1 MKKTLKRLGA
11 MFLSMIMAVSALS
24 VGAFADDSKTGT
36 ITLETTSSGQS
47 YYAYQ
52 LFKGDV
58 TTTADGEKVL
68 TNIGWGNGITPNS
81 LCAYLISD
89 RHALGKCFGER
100 ILYKDAILREED
112 EDDYDYNLE
121 DDAVAQNIVTILSSN
136 ELANDDKKL
145 FAKIAATAAEKSGE
159 KKTLLT
165 EQKSADGKTT
175 GYTASGLEPGYY
187 VVTDGKAMNIS
198 GGSIPNLVLVDAEGT
213 TITPKSAVPTVDKE
227 IVADNEE
234 KSAVTA
240 SIGDTV
246 EFKLT
251 GTLPYDYDAY
261 STYTYEFQDTL
272 STGLTYNDDVKVYVK
287 NGEED
292 EVEIKGYTVNKAS
305 DTSINVTFTDLKSGV
320 TAAEEGQTV
329 TIDKDSKIIVK
340 YSATLNA
347 NAEIGT
353 AGNANNVKLKYSDD
367 TSSDET
373 GTTPES
379 YVKVYT
385 TGLRLEKIDAA
396 TKKALTGATFTIE
409 STDKRVG
416 VRVNYTYT
424 ADETGTYYKL
434 TDTGTYTTTA
444 PTDDTKSKY
453 EVSEEG
459 TENYVKY
466 TRTEVTAK
474 ADESASETKATA
486 TVGDDGVLVIKGL
499 GAGSYT
505 ITEITAPSG
514 YNLLTDPI
522 SITIEEKNV
531 TKDSCEWT
539 VLNNGAEIAN
549 PNSDGLYT
557 FQVANKQ
564 GSTLPSTGGIGTTLF
579 YVVGVLLMTG
589 AAIILVIKK
598 RRSSAE

>member
-1 MKKTLKRLGA
+1 
-11 MFLSMIMAVSALS
+11 MIMMVSALS
-24 VGAFADDSKTGT
+24 VGAFATDSKTGS
-36 ITLETTSSGQS
+36 ITLKTTSSGQT
-47 YYAYQ
+47 YTAYQ

-68 TNIGWGNGITPNS
+68 TNIGWSNGIKTSNLVTDLMSNS
-81 LCAYLISD
+81 VLDY
-89 RHALGKCFGER
+89 RFGYR
-100 ILYKDAILREED
+100 ILFEDAIEREGENP
-112 EDDYDYNLE
+112 DYDLE
-121 DDAVAQNIVTILSSN
+121 DDAVAQNIAAILSGDEITNNDKKWFARMAASRAYYSN
-136 ELANDDKKL
+136 QYDDK
-145 FAKIAATAAEKSGE
+145 T
-159 KKTLLT
+159 KTIFT
-165 EQKSADGKTT
+165 EQKEDGKTT

-187 VVTDGKAMNIS
+187 VVTLGS
-198 GGSIPNLVLVDAEGT
+198 GSSVSDEAQQSLVLVDEDGT
-213 TITPKSAVPTVDKE
+213 TITPKYAVPTVDKE

-234 KSAVTA
+234 KEAVTA

-251 GTLPYDYDAY
+251 GTLPYDYATY
-261 STYTYEFQDTL
+261 GTYTYEFQDTL

-292 EVEIKGYTVNKAS
+292 EVEINGYTVNKTS

-320 TAAEEGQTV
+320 TAAEEGKTV

-353 AGNANNVKLKYSDD
+353 AGNTNKVKLKYSDD
-367 TSSDET
+367 TSSDGT

-396 TKKALTGATFTIE
+396 TQKALTGATFTIE
-409 STDKRVG
+409 GTDKRVG

-424 ADETGTYYKL
+424 ADENGTYYKL
-434 TDTGTYTTTA
+434 TDTGTYTTTE
-444 PTDDTKSKY
+444 PTDNTKSKY

-459 TENYVKY
+459 AENYVKY
-466 TRTEVTAK
+466 TREEVTAK
-474 ADESASETKATA
+474 DDASDSEFKATA

-499 GAGSYT
+499 GAGIYD
-505 ITEITAPSG
+505 IKEITAPSG
-514 YNLLTDPI
+514 YNLLKEPI
-522 SITIEEKNV
+522 IITIEEKNV

-539 VLNNGAEIAN
+539 VLNNGAQIQN
-549 PNSDGLYT
+549 LNSDNLYT

-564 GSTLPSTGGIGTTLF
+564 GSTLPSTGGMGTTLF
-579 YVVGVLLMTG
+579 YVVGALLMAG
-589 AAIILVIKK
+589 AAIVLVIKK

>member
-11 MFLSMIMAVSALS
+11 MFLSMIMAVSVLS
-24 VGAFADDSKTGT
+24 VGAFAADSKTGS

-68 TNIGWGNGITPNS
+68 TNIGWGNGTDPTS
-81 LCAYLISD
+81 LCA
-89 RHALGKCFGER
+89 ALVNETSSVGKYFGCR
-100 ILYKDAILREED
+100 IWYKDAIERED
-112 EDDYDYNLE
+112 EDPDYEIE
-121 DDAVAQNIVTILSSN
+121 DDAVAQNIVAILSSD
-136 ELANDDKKL
+136 EITNDGKEW
-145 FAKIAATAAEKSGE
+145 FAKVTANVGDRHKGE
-159 KKTLLT
+159 KTILEEK
-165 EQKSADGKTT
+165 KSADGKTT
-175 GYTASGLEPGYY
+175 GYMASGLEPGYY
-187 VVTDGKAMNIS
+187 VVTDGKSMLVNN
-198 GGSIPNLVLVDAEGT
+198 GSIPNLVLVDADGT

-261 STYTYEFQDTL
+261 NTYTYEFQDTL

-292 EVEIKGYTVNKAS
+292 EVEIKGYTVDKTS

-320 TAAEEGQTV
+320 TAAEDGETV

-353 AGNANNVKLKYSDD
+353 TGNTNKVKLEYSDD
-367 TSSDET
+367 TSSGGT

-396 TKKALTGATFTIE
+396 TQKALTGATFTIE
-409 STDKRVG
+409 GTDKRVG

-424 ADETGTYYKL
+424 VDENGTYYKL
-434 TDTGTYTTTA
+434 TDTGTYTTTE
-444 PTDDTKSKY
+444 PTDDTKSNY
-453 EVSEEG
+453 EVSGEG
-459 TENYVKY
+459 TESYVKY
-466 TRTEVTAK
+466 TRKEVTAK
-474 ADESASETKATA
+474 DDASTSEFEATA

-499 GAGSYT
+499 GAGSYF

-539 VLNNGAEIAN
+539 VLNNGAN
-549 PNSDGLYT
+549 VDPNSDNLYT

-564 GSTLPSTGGIGTTLF
+564 GSTLPSTGGMGTTLF
-579 YVVGVLLMTG
+579 YVVGALLMAG
-589 AAIILVIKK
+589 AAIVLVIKK
-598 RRSSAE
+598 HRSSAE

>member
-68 TNIGWGNGITPNS
+68 TNIGWGNGIRPNS
-81 LCAYLISD
+81 LCANLVSD
-89 RHALGKCFGER
+89 SSTIGKCFGER

-112 EDDYDYNLE
+112 DYDYATE
-121 DDAVAQNIVTILSSN
+121 DDAVAQNIVTILSGN
-136 ELANDDKKL
+136 ELTNDNKKW
-145 FAKIAATAAEKSGE
+145 FAKIAADLAGRSGE

-165 EQKSADGKTT
+165 EQKSEDGKTT
-175 GYTASGLEPGYY
+175 GYTASGLESGCYL
-187 VVTDGKAMNIS
+187 VTDGKAMNTS

-272 STGLTYNDDVKVYVK
+272 SAGLTYNDDVKVYVK

-292 EVEIKGYTVNKAS
+292 EVEIKGYTVNKTS
-305 DTSINVTFTDLKSGV
+305 DTSMNVTFTDLKSGV
-320 TAAEEGQTV
+320 TAAEQDQTV

-353 AGNANNVKLKYSDD
+353 AGNTNTVKLKYSDD

-396 TKKALTGATFTIE
+396 TQKALTGATFTIE

-434 TDTGTYTTTA
+434 TDTGTYTTTE
-444 PTDDTKSKY
+444 PTDDTKSNY
-453 EVSEEG
+453 EVSEG

-466 TRTEVTAK
+466 TRAEIAAK
-474 ADESASETKATA
+474 DDASDSEFEATA

-531 TKDSCEWT
+531 TKGSCEWT
-539 VLNNGAEIAN
+539 VLNNDAEIAN

-564 GSTLPSTGGIGTTLF
+564 GSTLPSTGGMGTTLF

>member
-1 MKKTLKRLGA
+1 
-11 MFLSMIMAVSALS
+11 MIMMVSALS
-24 VGAFADDSKTGT
+24 VGAFATDSKTGS
-36 ITLETTSSGQS
+36 ITLETTSSGQT
-47 YYAYQ
+47 YTAYQ

-68 TNIGWGNGITPNS
+68 TNIGWGNGISPTI
-81 LCAYLISD
+81 LCGDLIAD
-89 RHALGKCFGER
+89 NNVVGKNFGYR
-100 ILYKDAILREED
+100 ILFEDAIEREVD
-112 EDDYDYNLE
+112 EPDYDIE
-121 DDAVAQNIVTILSSN
+121 DDAVAQNIVTILSGD
-136 ELANDDKKL
+136 ELTNDDKER
-145 FAKIAATAAEKSGE
+145 FAKLTASEAERSKKE
-159 KKTLLT
+159 KTLLT

-187 VVTDGKAMNIS
+187 VVTDGKSMLVYGA
-198 GGSIPNLVLVDAEGT
+198 SIPNLVLVDADGT
-213 TITPKSAVPTVDKE
+213 TITPKSASPTVDKE
-227 IVADNEE
+227 IVANNEE
-234 KSAVTA
+234 KEAVTA

-251 GTLPYDYDAY
+251 GTLPYDYATYD
-261 STYTYEFQDTL
+261 TYTYEFQDTL
-272 STGLTYNDDVKVYVK
+272 STGLTYNDGVKVYVK

-292 EVEIKGYTVNKAS
+292 EVEIKGYTVNKTS
-305 DTSINVTFTDLKSGV
+305 DTSINITFTDLKSGV
-320 TAAEEGQTV
+320 TTAEEGKTV

-347 NAEIGT
+347 KAVVGT
-353 AGNANNVKLKYSDD
+353 AGNTNKVKLKYSDD
-367 TSSDET
+367 TSSDGT

-396 TKKALTGATFTIE
+396 TQKALTGATFTIE
-409 STDKRVG
+409 GTDKRVG
-416 VRVNYTYT
+416 VRVNYTYA
-424 ADETGTYYKL
+424 ADESGTYYKL
-434 TDTGTYTTTA
+434 TDTGTYTTTE

-466 TRTEVTAK
+466 TRAEVTAK
-474 ADESASETKATA
+474 DDASDSEFKATA

-499 GAGSYT
+499 GAGTYD
-505 ITEITAPSG
+505 IKEITAPSG
-514 YNLLTDPI
+514 YNLLEDPI
-522 SITIEEKNV
+522 IITIEEKNV

-539 VLNNGAEIAN
+539 VLNNGGQIQN
-549 PNSDGLYT
+549 LNSDNLYT

-564 GSTLPSTGGIGTTLF
+564 GSTLPSTGGMGTTLF
-579 YVVGVLLMTG
+579 YVVGALLMAG
-589 AAIILVIKK
+589 AAIVLVIKK

>member
-11 MFLSMIMAVSALS
+11 MFLSMIMAVSVLS
-24 VGAFADDSKTGT
+24 VGAFATDSKTGS

-68 TNIGWGNGITPNS
+68 TNIGWGNGTDPTS
-81 LCAYLISD
+81 LCA
-89 RHALGKCFGER
+89 ALVNETSSVGKYFGCR
-100 ILYKDAILREED
+100 IWYKDAIERED
-112 EDDYDYNLE
+112 EEPDYEIE
-121 DDAVAQNIVTILSSN
+121 DDAVAQNIVAILSSN
-136 ELANDDKKL
+136 EITNDGKEW
-145 FAKIAATAAEKSGE
+145 FAKVTADVGDRHKEEKTILE
-159 KKTLLT
+159 

-175 GYTASGLEPGYY
+175 GYRASGLEPGYY
-187 VVTDGKAMNIS
+187 VVTDGKSMLVNN
-198 GGSIPNLVLVDAEGT
+198 GSIPNLVLVDADGT

-261 STYTYEFQDTL
+261 STYKYEFQDTL

-292 EVEIKGYTVNKAS
+292 EVEIKGYTVDKTS

-320 TAAEEGQTV
+320 TAAADGGTV

-353 AGNANNVKLKYSDD
+353 TGNTNKVKLEYSDD
-367 TSSDET
+367 TSSGGT

-396 TKKALTGATFTIE
+396 TQKALTGATFTIE
-409 STDKRVG
+409 GTGKRVG

-424 ADETGTYYKL
+424 VDENGTYYKL
-434 TDTGTYTTTA
+434 TDTGTYTTTE
-444 PTDDTKSKY
+444 PTEDTKSKY

-466 TRTEVTAK
+466 MRKEVTAK
-474 ADESASETKATA
+474 DDASTSKFAATA

-499 GAGSYT
+499 GAGSYF

-539 VLNNGAEIAN
+539 VLNNGAN
-549 PNSDGLYT
+549 VDPNSDNLYT

-564 GSTLPSTGGIGTTLF
+564 GSTLPSTGGMGTTLF
-579 YVVGVLLMTG
+579 YVVGALLMAG
-589 AAIILVIKK
+589 AAIVLVIKK